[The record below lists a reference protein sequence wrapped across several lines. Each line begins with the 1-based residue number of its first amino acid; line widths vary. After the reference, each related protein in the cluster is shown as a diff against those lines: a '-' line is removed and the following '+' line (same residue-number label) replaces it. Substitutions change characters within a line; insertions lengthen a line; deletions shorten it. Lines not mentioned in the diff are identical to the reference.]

1 MNKHIKPTLFP
12 LKIIYYKEYVSN
24 HTFLLMSI
32 IKLETYS
39 NRKLIFAALG
49 MNKYKGILLNS

>member
-1 MNKHIKPTLFP
+1 MNRHIKLALLP

-39 NRKLIFAALG
+39 NRELFFAALG
-49 MNKYKGILLNS
+49 MNEYKRILLNS